1 MLDQEARDKVKNVLE
16 EEFEIPEELLEP
28 ETELYQEMGLDSLD
42 SVDLVVA
49 LEKAFDFKI
58 VRSVDE
64 ENIRSIRT
72 LGDLY
77 AFIESKRD

>member
-1 MLDQEARDKVKNVLE
+1 MLEQDAQDTVKNVLK
-16 EEFEIPEELLEP
+16 EEFEVPEELLTS

-64 ENIRSIRT
+64 ERIRAIRT